1 MIVVRHIL
9 WLVWKNIAKING
21 VQKVATMYKAESKIF
36 GKWHKVFGSINMN
49 VDKVMSIRPLPKR
62 AGLRG
67 MYGIEGELVRQT
79 FCL

>member
-1 MIVVRHIL
+1 
-9 WLVWKNIAKING
+9 
-21 VQKVATMYKAESKIF
+21 
-36 GKWHKVFGSINMN
+36 MN